1 MIDDKLREW
10 HLAQL
15 KTRCAADLYER
26 LCRACE
32 NRPGGIR
39 DCDQDLIF
47 DACTTEDIKEQLRMD
62 IKDRGVIAL
71 TINGGQRFAKENKSV
86 ALLRGYLDS
95 QRKIYSDLRITPAKR
110 GEDAMGEDDFDQL

>member
-10 HLAQL
+10 HLEQL
-15 KTRCAADLYER
+15 KNKCAIALYDR
-26 LCRACE
+26 LCKACE
-32 NRPGGIR
+32 SRPGGIR

-47 DACTTEDIKEQLRMD
+47 DACTTEDIKEQLRQD
-62 IKDRGVIAL
+62 IKHRGVIAV
-71 TINGGQRFAKENKSV
+71 TRNGGQQFAKENKSV

>member
-1 MIDDKLREW
+1 MVDEKLRDW
-10 HLAQL
+10 HLTQL
-15 KTRCAADLYER
+15 KTTCAAALYDR
-26 LCRACE
+26 LCAACE
-32 NRPGGIR
+32 KRPGGIR

-47 DACTTEDIKEQLRMD
+47 DACTTEDIKEQLRRD

-110 GEDAMGEDDFDQL
+110 GEEEAADTDFDDL